1 MPGCSFQI
9 SSLSNRTHQNGSA
22 GAKHRGSDKK
32 RHRRR
37 RSSGRTIRIP
47 DAIARAM
54 DLWRSG
60 RPRPPAAGP
69 RTVVSGVGGWPSRV
83 DGWTGRVRSAI
94 PLQPDPLPKS
104 QQGGGSTG
112 ARARAMPCPDRKATR
127 TPPIALGAKPRR
139 DELQGHRGQ
148 GRPHRHRY
156 LVTGGCVPDRSAA
169 HQASSPVP
177 CSRGVSGMF
186 MRPKT
191 DLRLRACLERNGV
204 LQGVDCGLPRKG

>member
-1 MPGCSFQI
+1 MPGRSFQI
-9 SSLSNRTHQNGSA
+9 SSLSNRPHQNGSA

-69 RTVVSGVGGWPSRV
+69 RTVVSGRSWWVAVATREWMVGQ
-83 DGWTGRVRSAI
+83 DGSAPDSTPPRRTRKGRVHE
-94 PLQPDPLPKS
+94 
-104 QQGGGSTG
+104 STG
-112 ARARAMPCPDRKATR
+112 LSRHARIRKRRAL
-127 TPPIALGAKPRR
+127 PPSLWVPRR